1 MSLPFSLSLFLLPE
15 FSLLCLFLILLCVG
29 FTLLSPPVVSMRG
42 VLGLTALLSPPS
54 GHPGYCGPS
63 VAFPPGRCPRL
74 SSHFL
79 DGVRNTSPRCDL
91 DVFTTHD
98 LDTHDLKDRPSI
110 YLYSRFL
117 LFFFPSRCSQDFSFA
132 ISSVFRILFPG
143 GSHSLSVG
151 LLATNSLC
159 FVLFFFSFFWKCLY
173 FPWIPEGSF
182 FPDLLPP
189 FQPLGNG
196 PTGLLGVW
204 HWNWHSADG
213 VLLSGCS
220 LDVLLC

>member
-1 MSLPFSLSLFLLPE
+1 
-15 FSLLCLFLILLCVG
+15 
-29 FTLLSPPVVSMRG
+29 MRG

-74 SSHFL
+74 SAHFL

-117 LFFFPSRCSQDFSFA
+117 LFFFPSRGSQDFSFA

-159 FVLFFFSFFWKCLY
+159 FFFFFLSSESVF
-173 FPWIPEGSF
+173 ISPEFQGSF

-196 PTGLLGVW
+196 PTGLLGV
-204 HWNWHSADG
+204 
-213 VLLSGCS
+213 
-220 LDVLLC
+220 

>member
-1 MSLPFSLSLFLLPE
+1 MNLPFSLSLFLLPE

-29 FTLLSPPVVSMRG
+29 FTLLSPPVVSVRG

-74 SSHFL
+74 SAHFL

-159 FVLFFFSFFWKCLY
+159 FFCFFSFF
-173 FPWIPEGSF
+173 
-182 FPDLLPP
+182 
-189 FQPLGNG
+189 
-196 PTGLLGVW
+196 
-204 HWNWHSADG
+204 
-213 VLLSGCS
+213 
-220 LDVLLC
+220 

>member
-1 MSLPFSLSLFLLPE
+1 M
-15 FSLLCLFLILLCVG
+15 CLFLILLCVG

-74 SSHFL
+74 SAHFL

-117 LFFFPSRCSQDFSFA
+117 LFFFPSRGSQDFSFA

-159 FVLFFFSFFWKCLY
+159 FFFFFFLLKVSLFPLNSKDLFFPTYFLPFSPWEMAPLASSVSDIGTGILQTGFSSLAALWMFY
-173 FPWIPEGSF
+173 FANFKKFTYDAS
-182 FPDLLPP
+182 
-189 FQPLGNG
+189 
-196 PTGLLGVW
+196 
-204 HWNWHSADG
+204 
-213 VLLSGCS
+213 
-220 LDVLLC
+220 